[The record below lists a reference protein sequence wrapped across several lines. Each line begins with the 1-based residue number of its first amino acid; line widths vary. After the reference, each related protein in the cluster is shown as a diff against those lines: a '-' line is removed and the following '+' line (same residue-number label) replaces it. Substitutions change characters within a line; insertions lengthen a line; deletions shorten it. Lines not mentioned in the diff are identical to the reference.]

1 MLPLTGD
8 LWCRAQAQVGSDLS
22 RGRDCSSTLP
32 KASIMY
38 VLLETYVCD
47 SCHGFHHDHAL
58 LMIVCI
64 DKCMICLLYADE
76 SRSCLLLC
84 ARRVH
89 VCAVLVRLVAEI
101 LRQDG
106 RTCVYLH
113 RTLTDANWFLDS
125 AVPVGPGP
133 RAWRPVLLLWLPC
146 IQLQAWP
153 LALAEPNAEPTTFW
167 LRTSAPWCRAGPGP
181 RLASWAGHMPIQARP
196 GPRPN
201 YPWPTWPTKVAS
213 ELQGSTHRGGGFR
226 AQRSGEDTNQGRDT
240 QGTCIWISAA
250 AAAGRGTRRWRHHP
264 GKQTHTGLSLGYL
277 VSIDMGM
284 LNENRV
290 GVVDW
295 NHTGTETSFK

>member
-1 MLPLTGD
+1 
-8 LWCRAQAQVGSDLS
+8 
-22 RGRDCSSTLP
+22 
-32 KASIMY
+32 MY

-146 IQLQAWP
+146 IPLPAWP
-153 LALAEPNAEPTTFW
+153 LALAEPNAEPTNFW
-167 LRTSAPWCRAGPGP
+167 PRTSAPWRRAGP
-181 RLASWAGHMPIQARP
+181 RLASWAHADTGPARAQAEP
-196 GPRPN
+196 PL
-201 YPWPTWPTKVAS
+201 AQ
-213 ELQGSTHRGGGFR
+213 QGSIGTPGRHTPRWGPPSPGKRRRHQSRQRYTGNPHLDICSSNSSSSRTRNTKMETPPRETDTHRFVSYRFR
-226 AQRSGEDTNQGRDT
+226 V
-240 QGTCIWISAA
+240 C
-250 AAAGRGTRRWRHHP
+250 RH
-264 GKQTHTGLSLGYL
+264 G
-277 VSIDMGM
+277 
-284 LNENRV
+284 
-290 GVVDW
+290 
-295 NHTGTETSFK
+295 